1 MNMAITDG
9 ALLMPPAFANGLN
22 VWSSGDGTP
31 GSDTYEK
38 AMNAAFVPA
47 DQDFG
52 GCLELQKTTN
62 TTRVRHM
69 GETRIVPGCYL
80 QVKARVKAISGS
92 LPSVRISAY
101 AALANG
107 QPMPGVS
114 TQATATA
121 LTNYGTITEVT
132 AIIGVG
138 NRDGVDMILGP
149 TAAYCHF
156 GIDLQ
161 GPNGGIVRIDDI
173 EIRDVTSMFLRDLV
187 PYVDVRDYGAI
198 GDGATD
204 DSSAFNAA
212 IAAANGRTV
221 LVPEGIFRLEAD
233 MAFEEQ
239 VKFEGTLSMPTNK
252 ILLLRKSYDLPTYIE
267 AFGDEELAF
276 RKAFQALLNSSD
288 HESLDMGG
296 RRIAVTKPIDMQ
308 AAVPNRTSFAT
319 RRMIRNGQLEAQ
331 GSSNWQTSSATST
344 AT

>member
-1 MNMAITDG
+1 MNMAFTDG

-114 TQATATA
+114 TQATSTA

-173 EIRDVTSMFLRDLV
+173 EIQDVTSMFLRDLV

-239 VKFEGTLSMPTNK
+239 VKFEGTLSMLTNK

-296 RRIAVTKPIDMQ
+296 ASHCGDKTHRHAGRSTKPHEFCH
-308 AAVPNRTSFAT
+308 AADDP
-319 RRMIRNGQLEAQ
+319 
-331 GSSNWQTSSATST
+331 
-344 AT
+344 